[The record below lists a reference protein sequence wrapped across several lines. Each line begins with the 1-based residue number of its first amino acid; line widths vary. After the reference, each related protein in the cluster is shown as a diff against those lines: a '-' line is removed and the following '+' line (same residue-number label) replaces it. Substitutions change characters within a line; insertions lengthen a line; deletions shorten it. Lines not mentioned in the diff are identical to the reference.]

1 MPLYMSRVTLRNVR
15 CFKDID
21 LRFSSASSPVPW
33 TMVLGDNSTGKTTL
47 LRCIAMG
54 LCDESSAAGL
64 LKESYEGLIRRKARR
79 AEISIYLIDKEA
91 NSFEIHTTITRMSGG
106 KSEFE
111 QLSQT
116 TKPDRNSFPWGEIFV
131 AGYGASRG
139 SSGTGDIAG
148 YYPINATYN
157 LFNYGEGLQNPELVL
172 RRTRTYRKPAYRL
185 LEKFL
190 KLESG
195 AVTLRPKQGLHVSGN
210 WGKGMPLRDLADGYK
225 SSILWFTD
233 LIGWIVDYSAGR
245 SNHDLSG
252 TQGIVLV
259 DELEQHLHPS
269 WQRTVVAS
277 LRETLPHIQFI
288 TTTHSELIAR
298 SIGGPQQLQ
307 TVTDDQLILCSSDTT
322 TKAVKTERIGTIEKL
337 DSVQA
342 LHSKAFSLPSVD
354 SAGIQK
360 FIEKYDELLRE
371 KMLTA
376 SQEIELSILRQ
387 YLSSFD
393 FMPGKSELDRKLSWE
408 IYHQVLQALDED
420 QNKRMEDSSHS
431 SSVNND

>member
-1 MPLYMSRVTLRNVR
+1 MPLYISRVTLKNVR
-15 CFKDID
+15 CFRRID
-21 LRFSSASSPVPW
+21 LDLSSASNPVPW

-47 LRCIAMG
+47 LRCMAMG

-64 LKESYEGLIRRKARR
+64 LKESSEGLIRRKTKS
-79 AEISIYLIDKEA
+79 AEISLYLSDSTG
-91 NSFEIHTTITRMSGG
+91 NSFEIHTTITRRSGG

-111 QLSQT
+111 QLEQT
-116 TKPDRNSFPWGEIFV
+116 TKPAGASFPWGEIFV

-172 RRTRTYRKPAYRL
+172 RRTRTYRRPAYRL

-190 KLESG
+190 NLESG
-195 AVTLRPKQGLHVSGN
+195 SVSLRPKQGLHVSGD

-233 LIGWIVDYSAGR
+233 LIGWIVDYSGGT
-245 SNHDLSG
+245 SNHDLSR

-269 WQRTVVAS
+269 WQSTIVAS
-277 LRETLPHIQFI
+277 LRKTLPQIQFV
-288 TTTHSELIAR
+288 TTTHSEIIAR
-298 SIGGPQQLQ
+298 SVGGPEQME
-307 TVTDDQLILCSSDTT
+307 TVPDDQLVLCYTDSDSR
-322 TKAVKTERIGTIEKL
+322 AVKAKRIGTIEKL

-342 LHSKAFSLPSVD
+342 LQSNAFSLPSVD
-354 SAGIQK
+354 SSGVHK
-360 FIEKYDELLRE
+360 FMERYDELKR
-371 KMLTA
+371 KKTRTA
-376 SQEIELSILRQ
+376 SQQIEFSVLEK
-387 YLSSFD
+387 YFSSFD
-393 FMPGKSELDRKLSWE
+393 FLAGDNELERRLSWE
-408 IYHQVLQALDED
+408 IYHEVLNALTKE
-420 QNKRMEDSSHS
+420 QSERMRNSAKS
-431 SSVNND
+431 SSGGND

>member
-1 MPLYMSRVTLRNVR
+1 MPIYMSRVVLRNVR
-15 CFKDID
+15 CFKDIN

-47 LRCIAMG
+47 LRCIAIG

-64 LKESYEGLIRRKARR
+64 LKESYEGLIRRKAKT
-79 AEISIYLIDKEA
+79 AEISIYLLDKKG
-91 NSFEIHTTITRMSGG
+91 NSFEIHTTITRRSKG
-106 KSEFE
+106 KSVFE
-111 QLSQT
+111 QLNQI
-116 TKPDRNSFPWGEIFV
+116 TKPAGNAFPWGEIFV

-139 SSGTGDIAG
+139 TSGTGDIAG

-157 LFNYGEGLQNPELVL
+157 LFNYGEGLQNPELIL

-185 LEKFL
+185 LEQFL

-195 AVTLRPKQGLHVSGN
+195 AVSLKPKQGLHVSGN

-233 LIGWIVDYSAGR
+233 LIGWIVDYTGGR
-245 SNHDLSG
+245 SNYDLST

-277 LRETLPHIQFI
+277 LRETLPNIQFI

-298 SIGGPQQLQ
+298 SVGSPKQLQ
-307 TVTDDQLILCSSDTT
+307 TVSDDQLVLCYSDSIS
-322 TKAVKTERIGTIEKL
+322 KAVKVKQINTIERL

-342 LHSKAFSLPSVD
+342 LRSEAFSIPTVD
-354 SAGIQK
+354 TPDIQK
-360 FIEKYDELLRE
+360 FMEQYDKLLSE
-371 KMLTA
+371 TDLTE
-376 SQEIELSILRQ
+376 SQRIELSVLKK
-387 YLSSFD
+387 YFSSYD
-393 FMPGKSELDRKLSWE
+393 FVPGESELDRKLSWE
-408 IYHQVLQALDED
+408 IYYKVLKALNND
-420 QNKRMEDSSHS
+420 QNEKKRSKSK
-431 SSVNND
+431 VQWCW

>member
-1 MPLYMSRVTLRNVR
+1 MPLYMSRVTLKNVR

-21 LRFSSASSPVPW
+21 WKFSSASSPVPW

-64 LKESYEGLIRRKARR
+64 LKESYEGLVRRKARR
-79 AEISIYLIDKEA
+79 AEISIYLLNGEG
-91 NSFEIHTTITRMSGG
+91 NRYEINTSITKRSEG
-106 KSEFE
+106 KSAFE
-111 QLSQT
+111 QLTQT
-116 TKPDRNSFPWGEIFV
+116 TKPSGNSFPWGEIFV

-185 LEKFL
+185 LEQFL
-190 KLESG
+190 HLESG
-195 AVTLRPKQGLHVSGN
+195 AVSLRPKQGLHVSGN

-233 LIGWIVDYSAGR
+233 LIGWIIDYSGGS
-245 SNHDLSG
+245 SNHDLSK

-269 WQRTVVAS
+269 WQRTIVAS
-277 LRETLPHIQFI
+277 LRTTLPNIQFI

-298 SIGGPQQLQ
+298 SVGRPEQLPS
-307 TVTDDQLILCSSDTT
+307 VSDDQLMLCYSDSTSR
-322 TKAVKTERIGTIEKL
+322 AVKVKRIGTIEKL

-342 LHSKAFSLPSVD
+342 LQSNAFSLPSVD
-354 SAGIQK
+354 SSGVQK
-360 FIEKYDELLRE
+360 FLKRYDDLL
-371 KMLTA
+371 KKTTLTA
-376 SQEIELSILRQ
+376 SQKVELSVLKK
-387 YLSSFD
+387 YFSSFD
-393 FMPGKSELDRKLSWE
+393 LLPGGTELDRKLSWE
-408 IYHQVLQALDED
+408 IYREVLKALNED
-420 QNKRMEDSSHS
+420 QNKRMENSAHS
-431 SSVNND
+431 SGVAYD

>member
-1 MPLYMSRVTLRNVR
+1 MSLYMSRLTLKNVR
-15 CFKDID
+15 CFKNID
-21 LRFSSASSPVPW
+21 LEFSSASSPVPW

-64 LKESYEGLIRRKARR
+64 LKESNEGIIRRKARE
-79 AEISIYLIDKEA
+79 AEISVYLLDKEGRT
-91 NSFEIHTTITRMSGG
+91 FEIHTTITRRSGG

-111 QLSQT
+111 QLTQT
-116 TKPDRNSFPWGEIFV
+116 TKPANIHFPWGEIFV

-172 RRTRTYRKPAYRL
+172 RRTRIYRKPAYRL

-190 KLESG
+190 NLTSG
-195 AVTLRPKQGLHVSGN
+195 AVTLKPKQGLHVSGN
-210 WGKGMPLRDLADGYK
+210 WGKSMPFRDLADGYK

-233 LIGWIVDYSAGR
+233 LIGWIVDYSSGR
-245 SNHDLSG
+245 SHHDLSA
-252 TQGIVLV
+252 TQGIVLI

-269 WQRTVVAS
+269 WQRKIVDS
-277 LRETLPHIQFI
+277 LKKTLPNIQFV

-298 SIGGPQQLQ
+298 SVGGPQQLE
-307 TVTDDQLILCSSDTT
+307 TVSDDQLLLCFFHQRSNS
-322 TKAVKTERIGTIEKL
+322 VKTQRIRTIERL

-342 LHSKAFSLPSVD
+342 LHSEAFSLPSVESSGVKEFMERYD
-354 SAGIQK
+354 SLSGRKTLSAS
-360 FIEKYDELLRE
+360 EK
-371 KMLTA
+371 
-376 SQEIELSILRQ
+376 IELSVLDK
-387 YLSSFD
+387 YFSSFD
-393 FMPGKSELDRKLSWE
+393 FLPGNSELARKLSWE
-408 IYHQVLQALDED
+408 IYHKVLKALNED
-420 QNKRMEDSSHS
+420 HSKRLKERSDKKGSF
-431 SSVNND
+431 DD